1 MHHWPLRA
9 FAALAGV
16 LALAACVLTPGKFT
30 STLTINKDRTFT
42 FTYVGEVIAVDFGKE
57 IAEGMKSKSGDDDDA
72 KGEDEVKPTNAALLT
87 IADKKADKQA
97 DKELAEKKAE
107 FERKCRAIAA
117 ALSKEAGY
125 RKVEYL
131 GDGKFM
137 VDYSISGKLT
147 HNFVYPFN
155 IDAEAVFPF
164 IALELRADGK
174 VRMKAP
180 AFAKDASGM
189 GSGGGG
195 MGGMSDLG
203 PDSKLDGTFT
213 LDTDAEIVSQ
223 NNEAGV
229 TTVGGRKRVTWA
241 VTPLNRTAPMA
252 VIGF

>member
-16 LALAACVLTPGKFT
+16 LVLAACVLTPGKFT
-30 STLTINKDRTFT
+30 STLTINKDRTFA
-42 FTYVGEVIAVDFGKE
+42 FTYVGEVIALDLGKE
-57 IAEGMKSKSGDDDDA
+57 MAEGMKSKSGGGDDDA
-72 KGEDEVKPTNAALLT
+72 DAKPTST
-87 IADKKADKQA
+87 SFVKIADKKADRDA
-97 DKELAEKKAE
+97 EDKKGE
-107 FERKCRAIAA
+107 FDRKCRAIAA
-117 ALSKEAGY
+117 ALMKEAGY
-125 RKVEYL
+125 RKAEYV

-137 VDYSISGKLT
+137 IDYSITGKLT

-180 AFAKDASGM
+180 AFAKDATGG
-189 GSGGGG
+189 GSGGMNGA
-195 MGGMSDLG
+195 MGDMG
-203 PDSKLDGTFT
+203 PASKLDGTFT

-223 NNEAGV
+223 NSEAGA
-229 TTVGGRKRVTWA
+229 TTVGGRKRVTWS